1 MNCCNAWGH
10 CTHGPGCPAG
20 PAPAANPFPQ
30 PDPDGRAPRPLK
42 PAPACPCCSKRLANP
57 FPQPASAAQAQ
68 ADEPLTSVE
77 DVLQSVA
84 LVMLLALSVAV
95 LGVASGIVWALHGSE
110 IRELVWSAI
119 TTLSQP

>member
-1 MNCCNAWGH
+1 MNCCNDYGR

-20 PAPAANPFPQ
+20 PAPAANRRSCDALGLCQ
-30 PDPDGRAPRPLK
+30 AHE
-42 PAPACPCCSKRLANP
+42 PACPGCTTRP
-57 FPQPASAAQAQ
+57 AQAQ
-68 ADEPLTSVE
+68 ADEPLTRVD

-84 LVMLLALSVAV
+84 LVMLLALSAAV

-119 TTLSQP
+119 TTLGRP